1 MATKA
6 GVGYSENPRSREAG
20 AEAASAAV
28 AQAGVAAC
36 DLVILFATSKHD
48 PTLLRE
54 GVRSIVGSTA
64 RLFGGSAVGI
74 ITGDC
79 LGYEG
84 FQVGV
89 AVISS
94 DSMKVGMFIQGGL
107 PDNEYNVGYEL
118 GRQIESRYGGGDSSI
133 ILMYDIVKRQ
143 MSEGLSLNMATPLI
157 AGMSE
162 ALGAWP
168 ATAGG
173 GMTGDMQWNPTFQWF
188 DDRIEQQSAM
198 ALVFDGGVRLD
209 TTVMHGCKPSSDYH
223 TITRADG
230 NVVLELDGKP
240 TADVIAEL
248 LGSQPDTSWEDYPL
262 FITLGLNH
270 GDKYG
275 ETREDDYA
283 VRLCMDVDRERR
295 GLVMFGDDLRPG
307 AEVQLMRRSLDF
319 QYIARRAEALLAGVG
334 DRTPFLAF
342 YIDCA
347 GRASAYCGSEG
358 EEAEEVQR
366 AIGSRIPL
374 LGWYVGC
381 EIAKTGSVMQSHN
394 WTGILCIFSE

>member
-1 MATKA
+1 MATQA

-20 AEAASAAV
+20 AEAAAAAV
-28 AQAGVAAC
+28 AQAGIAAC
-36 DLVILFATSKHD
+36 DLVVLFATSKHD
-48 PTLLRE
+48 PALLRD
-54 GVRSIVGSTA
+54 GVRSIVGPTA
-64 RLFGGSAVGI
+64 RLFGGSAVGV
-74 ITGDC
+74 ITADR

-89 AVISS
+89 AVLAS
-94 DSMKVGMFIQGGL
+94 DSMHASLFIEGGL

-118 GRQIESRYGGGDSSI
+118 GKQIGSRYGVDDASI

-162 ALGAWP
+162 ALGTWP
-168 ATAGG
+168 PTAGG

-198 ALVFDGGVRLD
+198 ALVFGGGVRLD

-223 TITRADG
+223 TITKAEG

-240 TADVIAEL
+240 TADVISDL
-248 LGSQPDTSWEDYPL
+248 LGPQSETSWEDYPL

-275 ETREDDYA
+275 ETTEDDYA

-295 GLVMFGDDLRPG
+295 GLVMFGDDLTVG
-307 AEVQLMRRSLDF
+307 SEVQLMRRSIDF
-319 QYIARRAEALLAGVG
+319 TYIARRAEALLEGVG
-334 DRTPFLAF
+334 DRTPFLAL

-347 GRASAYCGSEG
+347 GRAGAYCGTER

-366 AIGSRIPL
+366 VVGSRIPL

-381 EIAKTGSVMQSHN
+381 EIARTGSSMQSHN